1 MKQEFPRYV
10 RDDRVE
16 AAPISIVNI
25 TPALS
30 AALDELQKA
39 NLIRWD
45 HRIISV
51 HRVVQE
57 AMNYHSQLDLQE
69 SFNSAVHIVNEGT
82 ARYIEVSFVT

>member
-1 MKQEFPRYV
+1 M
-10 RDDRVE
+10 
-16 AAPISIVNI
+16 SIVNI

-30 AALDELQKA
+30 AALVELRTA

-57 AMNYHSQLDLQE
+57 AMNYHSLSDLQE
-69 SFNSAVHIVNEGT
+69 SFNSAVHIVNEGML
-82 ARYIEVSFVT
+82 R